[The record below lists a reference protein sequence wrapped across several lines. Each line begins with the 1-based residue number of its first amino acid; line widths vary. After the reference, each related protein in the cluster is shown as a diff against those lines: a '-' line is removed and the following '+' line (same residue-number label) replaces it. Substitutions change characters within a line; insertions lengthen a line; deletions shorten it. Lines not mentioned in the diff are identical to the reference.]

1 MKQLLRRLQRLL
13 GIDGAISYTIMGKGV
28 GVITTI
34 FTVFFIARYLSP
46 DEQGYY
52 YTFASILSIQVFF
65 ELGLNNIIT
74 QFVAHEAS
82 YLTLNQEL
90 KFEGP
95 ERNKSRLADLLRF
108 CVKWYAI
115 FAVILLVALL
125 VVGVF
130 FFKKY
135 SDVEVDIKAPR
146 LNQDIEKLIS
156 LMRMINMQIAVKKDD
171 ETHLLDIEKILYI
184 ETVER
189 NTFVYTEDA
198 TYESDLKLYEIEQEL
213 LEQSFSRIS
222 KQSIINLKKVK
233 SLKADIN
240 RKIRVTLV
248 NGEQIIVSRMYSEA
262 LRKRLG
268 IK

>member
-1 MKQLLRRLQRLL
+1 MKIE
-13 GIDGAISYTIMGKGV
+13 IDI
-28 GVITTI
+28 
-34 FTVFFIARYLSP
+34 
-46 DEQGYY
+46 DE
-52 YTFASILSIQVFF
+52 
-65 ELGLNNIIT
+65 
-74 QFVAHEAS
+74 
-82 YLTLNQEL
+82 
-90 KFEGP
+90 
-95 ERNKSRLADLLRF
+95 
-108 CVKWYAI
+108 
-115 FAVILLVALL
+115 
-125 VVGVF
+125 
-130 FFKKY
+130 KY

-146 LNQDIEKLIS
+146 LTQDIEKLIS
-156 LMRMINMQIAVKKDD
+156 LMRMIDMQIAVKKDD

>member
-1 MKQLLRRLQRLL
+1 MKIEIA
-13 GIDGAISYTIMGKGV
+13 ID
-28 GVITTI
+28 
-34 FTVFFIARYLSP
+34 
-46 DEQGYY
+46 E
-52 YTFASILSIQVFF
+52 
-65 ELGLNNIIT
+65 
-74 QFVAHEAS
+74 
-82 YLTLNQEL
+82 
-90 KFEGP
+90 
-95 ERNKSRLADLLRF
+95 
-108 CVKWYAI
+108 
-115 FAVILLVALL
+115 
-125 VVGVF
+125 
-130 FFKKY
+130 KY

-146 LNQDIEKLIS
+146 LTQDIEKLIS

>member
-1 MKQLLRRLQRLL
+1 MKIE
-13 GIDGAISYTIMGKGV
+13 IDI
-28 GVITTI
+28 
-34 FTVFFIARYLSP
+34 
-46 DEQGYY
+46 DE
-52 YTFASILSIQVFF
+52 
-65 ELGLNNIIT
+65 
-74 QFVAHEAS
+74 
-82 YLTLNQEL
+82 
-90 KFEGP
+90 
-95 ERNKSRLADLLRF
+95 
-108 CVKWYAI
+108 
-115 FAVILLVALL
+115 
-125 VVGVF
+125 
-130 FFKKY
+130 KY

-156 LMRMINMQIAVKKDD
+156 LMRMINMQIVVKKDD

-198 TYESDLKLYEIEQEL
+198 TYESDLKLYEMEQEL

-222 KQSIINLKKVK
+222 KQSIINLRKVK

-248 NGEQIIVSRMYSEA
+248 NGEQIIVSRTYSEA

>member
-1 MKQLLRRLQRLL
+1 MKVE
-13 GIDGAISYTIMGKGV
+13 IDI
-28 GVITTI
+28 
-34 FTVFFIARYLSP
+34 
-46 DEQGYY
+46 DE
-52 YTFASILSIQVFF
+52 
-65 ELGLNNIIT
+65 
-74 QFVAHEAS
+74 
-82 YLTLNQEL
+82 
-90 KFEGP
+90 
-95 ERNKSRLADLLRF
+95 R
-108 CVKWYAI
+108 
-115 FAVILLVALL
+115 
-125 VVGVF
+125 
-130 FFKKY
+130 Y
-135 SDVEVDIKAPR
+135 SDIEVVIKAPK
-146 LNQDIEKLIS
+146 LTQDIEKLIS

-198 TYESDLKLYEIEQEL
+198 TYESDLKLYEMEQEL
-213 LEQSFSRIS
+213 LEKSFSRIS
-222 KQSIINLKKVK
+222 RQSIINLKKVK

>member
-1 MKQLLRRLQRLL
+1 MKIE
-13 GIDGAISYTIMGKGV
+13 IDI
-28 GVITTI
+28 
-34 FTVFFIARYLSP
+34 
-46 DEQGYY
+46 DE
-52 YTFASILSIQVFF
+52 
-65 ELGLNNIIT
+65 
-74 QFVAHEAS
+74 
-82 YLTLNQEL
+82 
-90 KFEGP
+90 
-95 ERNKSRLADLLRF
+95 
-108 CVKWYAI
+108 
-115 FAVILLVALL
+115 
-125 VVGVF
+125 
-130 FFKKY
+130 KY

-146 LNQDIEKLIS
+146 LTQDIEKLIS

>member
-1 MKQLLRRLQRLL
+1 MKIE
-13 GIDGAISYTIMGKGV
+13 IDI
-28 GVITTI
+28 
-34 FTVFFIARYLSP
+34 
-46 DEQGYY
+46 DEG
-52 YTFASILSIQVFF
+52 
-65 ELGLNNIIT
+65 
-74 QFVAHEAS
+74 
-82 YLTLNQEL
+82 
-90 KFEGP
+90 
-95 ERNKSRLADLLRF
+95 
-108 CVKWYAI
+108 
-115 FAVILLVALL
+115 
-125 VVGVF
+125 
-130 FFKKY
+130 Y

-146 LNQDIEKLIS
+146 LTQDIEKLIS
-156 LMRMINMQIAVKKDD
+156 LMRMIDMQIAVKKDD
-171 ETHLLDIEKILYI
+171 ETYLLDIEKILYI

-198 TYESDLKLYEIEQEL
+198 TYESDLKLYEMEQEL

-268 IK
+268 VK

>member
-1 MKQLLRRLQRLL
+1 MKIE
-13 GIDGAISYTIMGKGV
+13 IDI
-28 GVITTI
+28 
-34 FTVFFIARYLSP
+34 
-46 DEQGYY
+46 DE
-52 YTFASILSIQVFF
+52 
-65 ELGLNNIIT
+65 
-74 QFVAHEAS
+74 
-82 YLTLNQEL
+82 
-90 KFEGP
+90 
-95 ERNKSRLADLLRF
+95 
-108 CVKWYAI
+108 
-115 FAVILLVALL
+115 
-125 VVGVF
+125 
-130 FFKKY
+130 KY

-171 ETHLLDIEKILYI
+171 ETHRLDIEKILYI
-184 ETVER
+184 ENVER

-198 TYESDLKLYEIEQEL
+198 TYESDLKLYEMEQEL

>member
-1 MKQLLRRLQRLL
+1 MKIE
-13 GIDGAISYTIMGKGV
+13 IDI
-28 GVITTI
+28 
-34 FTVFFIARYLSP
+34 
-46 DEQGYY
+46 DE
-52 YTFASILSIQVFF
+52 
-65 ELGLNNIIT
+65 
-74 QFVAHEAS
+74 
-82 YLTLNQEL
+82 
-90 KFEGP
+90 
-95 ERNKSRLADLLRF
+95 
-108 CVKWYAI
+108 
-115 FAVILLVALL
+115 
-125 VVGVF
+125 
-130 FFKKY
+130 KY

-146 LNQDIEKLIS
+146 LTQDIEKLIS

-198 TYESDLKLYEIEQEL
+198 TYESDLKLYEMEQEL
-213 LEQSFSRIS
+213 LGQSFSRIS

-233 SLKADIN
+233 SLKSDIN

-248 NGEQIIVSRMYSEA
+248 NDEQIIVSRMYSEA